1 MKSKSTGSEKS
12 KGETRSI
19 GAEFLVDVDEFINNV
34 AGSFD
39 ENGSTNPSRFEDG
52 KYKVAARGGKCT
64 KAENHIIGP
73 SGGGKSTLLNL
84 FEGSNL
90 TVLIKYCIDLERVC
104 LGNEILL
111 NPLLLF
117 SDEPTSGLDSITA
130 LRIDGKTMMTTTHQP
145 SGRLFIEFD
154 KTYSMNPAEFPIDL
168 ANGNVNYKSF
178 PTRFKVKFSPGIFW
192 GFFPLFTAIF
202 TFPRERAML
211 RKDLW
216 ACTYFLAILPIIVLV
231 IVYLMVG
238 LRPSYI
244 AFSQICSLVSSG
256 LGLIIG
262 TAFMDVKK
270 SVVLMTFMLSVGFF
284 IRHQL
289 EHNNVPFFMSWLRYI
304 SFNNYRSYQCRRSGS
319 EPPFIR
325 ELRLARSGLE
335 VGAMMAMIIG
345 DRLVA
350 YLSFRRMKII
360 TVT

>member
-1 MKSKSTGSEKS
+1 
-12 KGETRSI
+12 
-19 GAEFLVDVDEFINNV
+19 
-34 AGSFD
+34 
-39 ENGSTNPSRFEDG
+39 
-52 KYKVAARGGKCT
+52 
-64 KAENHIIGP
+64 
-73 SGGGKSTLLNL
+73 
-84 FEGSNL
+84 
-90 TVLIKYCIDLERVC
+90 
-104 LGNEILL
+104 
-111 NPLLLF
+111 
-117 SDEPTSGLDSITA
+117 
-130 LRIDGKTMMTTTHQP
+130 MMTTTHQP

-154 KTYSMNPAEFPIDL
+154 KHTVAMNPAEFPIDL
-168 ANGNVNYKSF
+168 ANGNVNDKSF
-178 PTRFKVKFSPGIFW
+178 PTRFKVKFSPGS
-192 GFFPLFTAIF
+192 FFLLFTAIF

-216 ACTYFLAILPIIVLV
+216 TCTYFLAILPIIFLV

-244 AFSQICSLVSSG
+244 AFSQNMLTGFLCILAAQG

-270 SVVLMTFMLSVGFF
+270 AKTLASVVLMTFMLSVGFF

-304 SFNNYRSYQCRRSGS
+304 SFNNCRSYQYRRSGS

-350 YLSFRRMKII
+350 YLSLRRMKII